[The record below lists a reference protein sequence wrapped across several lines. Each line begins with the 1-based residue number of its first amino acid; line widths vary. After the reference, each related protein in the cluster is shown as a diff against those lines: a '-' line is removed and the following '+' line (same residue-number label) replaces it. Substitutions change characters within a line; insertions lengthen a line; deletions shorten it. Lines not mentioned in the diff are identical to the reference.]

1 MDGDAGVEQ
10 PRVGELEAGLQ
21 LSEGLGLTYGDP
33 VVEDR
38 LSEVLLGLHETGV
51 P

>member
-1 MDGDAGVEQ
+1 LA
-10 PRVGELEAGLQ
+10 
-21 LSEGLGLTYGDP
+21 YGDP

-38 LSEVLLGLHETGV
+38 LSEVLLGLHETSV